1 MASNDPT
8 DTGGLFVGRR
18 PGTGP
23 LRYRGTPAPAS
34 AGRRTADRVL
44 AYALLAIETVLCL
57 SLWGPQP
64 LAWLWV
70 ASQVDYRMDS
80 ITAAIVVAFVGML
93 TTLFITLAIAIRID
107 HAWRLVRRAAGYEQR
122 DGALNKI
129 FIVSLLIIGS
139 AFLFWFFIIEGPG
152 PSVAPTK

>member
-23 LRYRGTPAPAS
+23 LRYRGTPTPA
-34 AGRRTADRVL
+34 GGRRRTADRVL
-44 AYALLAIETVLCL
+44 AAALLLLETLLCV

-64 LAWLWV
+64 LGWLWV
-70 ASQVDYRMDS
+70 GSQVDYLTGS
-80 ITAAIVVAFVGML
+80 VTAGISVAFVGML
-93 TTLFITLAIAIRID
+93 ITLFITLALAKRVD

-122 DGALNKI
+122 EGALNKI
-129 FIVSLLIIGS
+129 FVIALMIAGS
-139 AFLFWFFIIEGPG
+139 AFLFWFFVIVGPG
-152 PSVAPTK
+152 PSVAPST

>member
-1 MASNDPT
+1 MARDDPT

-23 LRYRGTPAPAS
+23 LRYRGTPTRAG
-34 AGRRTADRVL
+34 GRRRAVDS
-44 AYALLAIETVLCL
+44 LLAAVLLVLETLLCV

-70 ASQVDYRMDS
+70 GSQVDYQLDS
-80 ITAAIVVAFVGML
+80 VTAGITVAFVGML
-93 TTLFITLAIAIRID
+93 VTLFITLALAKRLD

-122 DGALNKI
+122 EGLLNRI
-129 FIVSLLIIGS
+129 FVISLLLAGTG
-139 AFLFWFFIIEGPG
+139 FLFWFFVIVGPG
-152 PSVAPTK
+152 PEIAPTK

>member
-139 AFLFWFFIIEGPG
+139 AFLFWFFIIEAPG

>member
-23 LRYRGTPAPAS
+23 LRYRGTPTRAG

-44 AYALLAIETVLCL
+44 AAVLLVIETLLCV

-64 LAWLWV
+64 VAWLWV
-70 ASQVDYRMDS
+70 ASQIDGRYDS
-80 ITAAIVVAFVGML
+80 ISLAIATAFAGML
-93 TTLFITLAIAIRID
+93 TTLFITLAIAIRVD

-122 DGALNKI
+122 EGAINKI
-129 FIVSLLIIGS
+129 FIISLLIVGT
-139 AFLFWFFIIEGPG
+139 AFLIWFMLIEGPG
-152 PSVAPTK
+152 PSLSPRQ

>member
-23 LRYRGTPAPAS
+23 LRYRGTPTR
-34 AGRRTADRVL
+34 AGARRRTADRLL
-44 AYALLAIETVLCL
+44 AYFLLAVEVLLCL

-64 LAWLWV
+64 VGWLWV
-70 ASQVDYRMDS
+70 GSQVNYVTDS
-80 ITAAIVVAFVGML
+80 VVAGIVSAFVGML
-93 TTLFITLAIAIRID
+93 ITLFITLALAKRVD

-122 DGALNKI
+122 EGALNKI
-129 FIVSLLIIGS
+129 FIISLMIVGS

-152 PSVAPTK
+152 PEFSPRS